1 MSKRTGWIILL
12 LWVCTLG
19 SLAGAPVRFYNM
31 NLLYGISLRAT
42 NSICKDSNGFIWAS
56 SKTGI
61 IRLTKS
67 DYHLYQLPFESV
79 DNITVKVMFENGQL
93 IAYTNNGQIFSYCR
107 VQDRF
112 QLVVNLGKLLNTKL
126 ISVNQL
132 LVDHSGTYWVAMS
145 TGLYSYHAGHLD
157 TIREF
162 PAERNSM
169 DWLDEDELILV
180 SSEGI
185 WSFNILSRTFDFL
198 LKNVTIT
205 PFQVSTLMLAK
216 AKNKLWIG
224 TMSNGLCLFDLGSR
238 KLSEVQSSRFPRQPI
253 LAIEEN
259 PDASLLVGVDG
270 QGIWKLDKTGD
281 RILDV
286 YKQNADDPFSL
297 PGNGV
302 YDIFCDNDQR
312 VWVCTISTGVAYFDQ
327 SVPLVRQIVHLIN
340 NDNSLLNNEVN
351 CVLEDKWGKLWFATN
366 NGISCWDVPSGSW
379 KHFYSNKLEQA
390 QVFLTL
396 CEDDQGRIWS
406 GSYSSGVYVLDSR
419 TGKEL
424 AHYAQGEKG
433 SPVFSNFIFHIFR
446 DSEGDIWM
454 GGVNGDFACYSPK
467 TDQFRIYP
475 KEPITV
481 FTEISPGKIIL
492 GCSYGLNL
500 LDKAS
505 GELRKIL
512 VGYVVQDILQLNGE
526 LWVCTSGEGLLRC
539 NFQGQ
544 ILEKFGTES
553 GMPSD
558 FINNIQYADSL
569 LWLGTEN
576 GLFRFDPG
584 NKTVHTF
591 SSDLSLSRL
600 SINGGTHSRLRNGQ
614 LAWGTNDGALIFTP
628 ELIREIPS
636 SGRIFFQD
644 LTISGRSVRDISNF
658 RLKVPVDSLDKIRL
672 NYTQNTLSLELLP
685 LGISPASKFSWK
697 LEGFDNEWNAPS
709 GNRFVSYTNLP
720 SGKFLLKIKLVDG
733 SMNQLITER
742 SLAIE
747 VVPPFWKRSW
757 FILMMI
763 FAFSGIM
770 LLLLFYY
777 INQLK
782 QKHTEEKV
790 RFFTNTA
797 HEIRTSLTLIKGP
810 VEELDRET
818 DLSVSGRYFLKLA
831 IDQARKLAMVVT
843 QLMDFQK
850 LDVGKERLSL
860 SMVDIVHLISGR
872 CSMFESLAGS
882 RNINIEFNSDRPAFD
897 TAVDELKMEK
907 VIDNLISNAIKYS
920 PPESRVMVDLKCET
934 KRWILQVKDQGIGI
948 PKKAQRRL
956 FKEFYRGE
964 NAVNSKV
971 IGSGIGLL
979 LVKSYV
985 KMHGGTISCVSQE
998 DAGSTFQIVLPFR
1011 EISTLQQKQASPSSK
1026 QIIPW
1031 SFHTDNGKILTEPH
1045 HHSTSDMKLLI
1056 VEDNDDLL
1064 LFMQNTLGRE
1074 FHVSTATN
1082 GEIAWDYIVKHLPD
1096 LVISDVMMPKMDGFE
1111 LCRLVKSTWETSHIP
1126 VILLTALS
1134 ERTEQ
1139 LHGLGLGADDYL
1151 TKPFDIGLLE
1161 LRIKSVIR
1169 NRALVRG
1176 KALKLIRSESSEPL
1190 LENKLN
1196 DKFVKSIV
1204 EAVRKNMSNADF
1216 DKDDFASAVN
1226 VSPSLLYKKIKSLTG
1241 QSPTDFIRT
1250 IRLDHA
1256 RDLLQSRQYSITEVS
1271 EMCGF
1276 SSVGYFSTVFRKQFG
1291 QSPSEKIG

>member
-1 MSKRTGWIILL
+1 MIFLWI
-12 LWVCTLG
+12 CTINTLY
-19 SLAGAPVRFYNM
+19 GAPVKFFSVNA
-31 NLLYGISLRAT
+31 LYGISQRVT
-42 NSICKDSNGFIWAS
+42 YSICKDSNGFIWAS
-56 SKTGI
+56 SRTGI
-61 IRLTKS
+61 IRLTKY
-67 DYHLYQLPFESV
+67 DYHLYQLPYESV
-79 DNITVKVMFENGQL
+79 DNITVKMMVGNGQL
-93 IAYTNNGQIFSYCR
+93 IAYTNNGQIFIYNR
-107 VQDRF
+107 IKDRF
-112 QLVVNLGKLLNTKL
+112 DLRVNLSKILNIKLLSLNK
-126 ISVNQL
+126 L
-132 LVDHSGTYWVAMS
+132 LVDPSGVFWIALS
-145 TGLYSYHAGHLD
+145 TGIYSYRSGEL
-157 TIREF
+157 TQVMEMGS
-162 PAERNSM
+162 ERYSM
-169 DWLDEDELILV
+169 AWMDKEELI
-180 SSEGI
+180 I
-185 WSFNILSRTFDFL
+185 
-198 LKNVTIT
+198 
-205 PFQVSTLMLAK
+205 
-216 AKNKLWIG
+216 
-224 TMSNGLCLFDLGSR
+224 TMSNGICLFNTHSLKLDQLYQDNTLAPFQVASILLTRDKSRLWLGTMSDGLFLFDFQTRNMSR
-238 KLSEVQSSRFPRQPI
+238 ILPASFPRQPI
-253 LAIEEN
+253 LDIEEDA
-259 PDASLLVGVDG
+259 DASLMIGVDG
-270 QGIWKLDKTGD
+270 QGIWKLDKTGN

-286 YKQNADDPFSL
+286 YKENADDPFSL

-302 YDIFCDNDQR
+302 YDVFCDDDHR
-312 VWVCTISTGVAYFDQ
+312 VWVCTISAGVTFFDQ
-327 SVPLVRQIVHLIN
+327 SVPLVRQIVHLTN
-340 NDNSLLNNEVN
+340 NQNSLVNNEVN
-351 CVLEDKWGKLWFATN
+351 CVIEDRWGKLWFATN
-366 NGISCWDVPSGSW
+366 NGISCWNVPSGSW
-379 KHFYSNKLEQA
+379 KHFYNNKLEQA

-396 CEDDQGRIWS
+396 CEDDQGRIWC
-406 GSYSSGVYVLDSR
+406 GSYSSGVYVLDAR
-419 TGKEL
+419 TGKEI

-433 SPVFSNFIFHIFR
+433 SPVFSNFIFNIFK
-446 DSEGDIWM
+446 DGQGDLWM
-454 GGVNGDFACYSPK
+454 GGVNGDFVCYSPENE
-467 TDQFRIYP
+467 QFRIYP
-475 KEPITV
+475 KEPISV

-500 LDKAS
+500 LDKES

-512 VGYVVQDILQLNGE
+512 VGYVVTDILKLNGE
-526 LWVCTSGEGLLRC
+526 LWVCTGGEGLLRC
-539 NFQGQ
+539 DFQGQ

-558 FINNIQYADSL
+558 FINSVQYADTL

-576 GLFRFDPG
+576 GLFRFHPE
-584 NKTVHTF
+584 NKTVNTF

-600 SINGGTHSRLRNGQ
+600 SFNGGTHCRLKNGQ
-614 LAWGTNDGALIFTP
+614 LAWGTNNGALLFAP
-628 ELIREIPS
+628 EMIREIPS
-636 SGRIFFQD
+636 TGSIFFQD
-644 LTISGRSVRDISNF
+644 LTISGRSVRDLPGFS
-658 RLKVPVDSLDKIRL
+658 LKVPVDSLDQIRL
-672 NYTQNTLSLELLP
+672 NYTRNTINLELLP
-685 LGISPASKFSWK
+685 LGVSPASKFSWK
-697 LEGFDNEWNAPS
+697 MEGFDSDWSVPS

-733 SMNQLITER
+733 SLNQLITQRE
-742 SLAIE
+742 LAVQVI
-747 VVPPFWKRSW
+747 PPYWKRTW
-757 FILMMI
+757 FILLVI
-763 FAFSGIM
+763 IAFSGIV

-777 INQLK
+777 INKLK

-818 DLSVSGRYFLKLA
+818 DLSVSGRYYLKLA

-882 RNINIEFNSDRPAFD
+882 RNINIEFNSDRPAFV

-934 KRWILQVKDQGIGI
+934 KRCILQVKDQGIGI

-998 DAGSTFQIVLPFR
+998 DAGSTFQIVLPLR

-1031 SFHTDNGKILTEPH
+1031 SFHTDNGKILAEPH

-1074 FHVSTATN
+1074 FYVNTAAN

-1271 EMCGF
+1271 EKCGF
-1276 SSVGYFSTVFRKQFG
+1276 SRVGYFSTVFRKQFG
-1291 QSPSEKIG
+1291 QSPSEIIG